1 MENSEKVLSRL
12 GKLAKVKGIRFDRL
26 YRYVCNP
33 DLYIKAYANI
43 YSNKGSSTRG
53 IDEATADD
61 FNKTRI
67 SELIDSLK
75 DESYKA
81 KPARRTYI
89 PKKNGKLR
97 PLGIPSFDDRLVQEV
112 VRMILEAIYEPTFS
126 PKSHGFRSHRS
137 CHTALEE
144 VKKTFRGVRWFIEGD
159 IKGCFDNIDHH
170 VLIGILRKK
179 IADERFIRLIW
190 KFLKAGY
197 LENFKYHKTYSGT
210 PQGGIVSP
218 ILANI
223 YLNEMDKHIA
233 ETLRDELTINSS
245 DNAKASITRNKEY
258 HKLSSKSQSISAK
271 IDMCK
276 DVNERKR
283 LIAEY
288 MELKKQQRRTP
299 SLLGHGNYKN
309 LQYVRYADDF
319 IIGVKG
325 SKQDCQDIKAKLS
338 KFLHDELKIELSEEK
353 TLITNSKDRARFLNY
368 EVHIGENNRFF
379 KDKNGVK
386 KRAGNWQIQLN
397 MPRDVII
404 DSITKK
410 GIVDDIR
417 AEHWRGKARKH
428 LINLSDLEIVS
439 KYNAEI
445 RGLYNY
451 YSIATNVYKMH
462 ILYHVMEYSCL
473 KTLAAKHKNSVKG
486 IRNKYRVGEGWGV
499 RYNTKTE
506 KNKVRFFYDKGFE
519 TKPTAFTKDLDTLPN
534 GAVYAGR
541 TELERRITACQCE
554 ACGETDANFHIHHVN
569 KVKDLK
575 GKEWWE
581 RLHIERKRKTLVL
594 CEDCHRKLHSPKT
607 SHLVNL
613 V

>member
-53 IDEATADD
+53 TDEATADD
-61 FNKTRI
+61 FNKARI

-89 PKKNGKLR
+89 SKKNGKPR

-112 VRMILEAIYEPTFS
+112 VRMILEAIYEPVFS
-126 PKSHGFRSHRS
+126 PKSHGFRPRRS
-137 CHTALEE
+137 CHTALEQ
-144 VKKTFRGVRWFIEGD
+144 VKETFAGVRWFIEGD
-159 IKGCFDNIDHH
+159 IKGCFDNIDHQ

-179 IADERFIRLIW
+179 ITDERFIRLIW

-197 LENFKYHKTYSGT
+197 LENFKYHKTHSGT

-233 ETLRDELTINSS
+233 ETLKDQLTVN
-245 DNAKASITRNKEY
+245 NAGDTNASR
-258 HKLSSKSQSISAK
+258 
-271 IDMCK
+271 M
-276 DVNERKR
+276 
-283 LIAEY
+283 
-288 MELKKQQRRTP
+288 
-299 SLLGHGNYKN
+299 
-309 LQYVRYADDF
+309 QYVRYADDF
-319 IIGVKG
+319 IIGIIG

-368 EVHIGENNRFF
+368 QVHIKENNRIF

-386 KRAGNWQIQLN
+386 RRAGNWQIQLN
-397 MPRDVII
+397 MPRDVIM
-404 DSITKK
+404 DNITKK

-417 AEHWRGKARKH
+417 AKQWRGKARKH

-445 RGLYNY
+445 QGLYNY

-462 ILYHVMEYSCL
+462 ILHHVMEYSCL
-473 KTLAAKHKNSVKG
+473 KTLAAKHKGSVKEMKS
-486 IRNKYRVGEGWGV
+486 KYRIGKGWGV
-499 RYNTKTE
+499 RYDTKTE
-506 KNKVRFFYDKGFE
+506 KNKIRFFYDKGFE
-519 TKPTAFTKDLDTLPN
+519 TKPTAFIKDLDMLPN
-534 GAVYAGR
+534 TTMYAGR
-541 TELERRITACQCE
+541 TELERRISACQCE

-575 GKEWWE
+575 GKEW
-581 RLHIERKRKTLVL
+581 
-594 CEDCHRKLHSPKT
+594 
-607 SHLVNL
+607 
-613 V
+613 

>member
-1 MENSEKVLSRL
+1 
-12 GKLAKVKGIRFDRL
+12 
-26 YRYVCNP
+26 
-33 DLYIKAYANI
+33 
-43 YSNKGSSTRG
+43 
-53 IDEATADD
+53 
-61 FNKTRI
+61 
-67 SELIDSLK
+67 
-75 DESYKA
+75 
-81 KPARRTYI
+81 
-89 PKKNGKLR
+89 
-97 PLGIPSFDDRLVQEV
+97 
-112 VRMILEAIYEPTFS
+112 MILEAIYEPVFS
-126 PKSHGFRSHRS
+126 PNSHGFRPSRS
-137 CHTALEE
+137 CHTALKQ
-144 VKKTFRGVRWFIEGD
+144 VKETFRGVRWFIEGD

-170 VLIGILRKK
+170 VLIGTLRKK
-179 IADERFIRLIW
+179 ITDESFIRLVW

-223 YLNEMDKHIA
+223 YLNEMDKHIV
-233 ETLRDELTINSS
+233 ETLRANLTAN
-245 DNAKASITRNKEY
+245 NAKDINAGKARNKEY
-258 HKLSSKSQSISAK
+258 RKLENKVGKISQK
-271 IDMCK
+271 INKCEDMEK
-276 DVNERKR
+276 KKK

-288 MELKKQQRRTP
+288 KELRKQQYKTP
-299 SLLGHGNYKN
+299 SLLGPGNYKN

-319 IIGVKG
+319 IIGVNG
-325 SKQDCQDIKAKLS
+325 SRQDCQDIKEKLS
-338 KFLHDELKIELSEEK
+338 KLLHDEFKLELSEEK

-368 EVHIGENNRFF
+368 EIHIGENNRLF

-397 MPRDVII
+397 MPRDVISGNI
-404 DSITKK
+404 IKK
-410 GIVDDIR
+410 GVVEDIR
-417 AEHWRGKARKH
+417 AKQWRGKARKQ

-462 ILYHVMEYSCL
+462 ILHHVMEFSCL
-473 KTLAAKHKNSVKG
+473 KTLAAKHKGSVKEM
-486 IRNKYRVGEGWGV
+486 RNKYRVGEGWGI
-499 RYNTKTE
+499 RYDTKTE
-506 KNKVRFFYDKGFE
+506 KNKVRIFYDKGFE

-534 GAVYAGR
+534 TAMYAGR
-541 TELERRITACQCE
+541 TELERRISARECE
-554 ACGETDANFHIHHVN
+554 ACGETDTNFHIHHVN

-575 GKEWWE
+575 GKKWWE
-581 RLHIERKRKTLVL
+581 KLHIERKRKTLVL

>member
-1 MENSEKVLSRL
+1 
-12 GKLAKVKGIRFDRL
+12 
-26 YRYVCNP
+26 
-33 DLYIKAYANI
+33 
-43 YSNKGSSTRG
+43 
-53 IDEATADD
+53 
-61 FNKTRI
+61 
-67 SELIDSLK
+67 
-75 DESYKA
+75 
-81 KPARRTYI
+81 
-89 PKKNGKLR
+89 
-97 PLGIPSFDDRLVQEV
+97 
-112 VRMILEAIYEPTFS
+112 MILEAIYEPTFS
-126 PKSHGFRSHRS
+126 PKSHGFRPRRS

-170 VLIGILRKK
+170 VLVGILRKK
-179 IADERFIRLIW
+179 ITDERFIRLIW

-223 YLNEMDKHIA
+223 YLNEMDKHIV
-233 ETLRDELTINSS
+233 ETLKDELGKGTEGT
-245 DNAKASITRNKEY
+245 SITNKEY
-258 HKLSSKSQSISAK
+258 NKLTTRASRISQRINK
-271 IDMCK
+271 CDDMK
-276 DVNERKR
+276 NRKR
-283 LIAEY
+283 LIVEY
-288 MELKKQQRRTP
+288 KELKKQQHKTP
-299 SLLGHGNYKN
+299 SLLGPGNYKN
-309 LQYVRYADDF
+309 LQYVRYAGDF
-319 IIGVKG
+319 IIGIIG
-325 SKQDCQDIKAKLS
+325 SKQDCQDVKTKLS
-338 KFLHDELKIELSEEK
+338 NFLRDELKIELSEEK

-368 EVHIGENNRFF
+368 EVHIKENDRLF

-386 KRAGNWQIQLN
+386 KRAGNWQIQLKL
-397 MPRDVII
+397 PRDVIMDNI
-404 DSITKK
+404 IKK

-417 AEHWRGKARKH
+417 AKQWRGKARKQ

-462 ILYHVMEYSCL
+462 ILHHVMEYSCL
-473 KTLAAKHKNSVKG
+473 KTLAAKHKSSVKEMWS
-486 IRNKYRVGEGWGV
+486 KYKIGKGWGV
-499 RYNTKTE
+499 HYDTKTE

-534 GAVYAGR
+534 EAMYAGR

-575 GKEWWE
+575 GKEWWK

-607 SHLVNL
+607 SHLVSL